1 MTTELAILA
10 WAVVLGLV
18 HAVATGQF
26 TTLQH
31 GLSYGLSPRDDTKEL
46 TGIGARVQRAFANY
60 MQTFPFFVA
69 AVLIAHVAD
78 RHSWLTITG
87 AHLYFWARLAYVPLY
102 AAGIPVVRTAAFL
115 VSMIGIVM
123 ILIALT

>member
-1 MTTELAILA
+1 MTTELSLLA
-10 WAVVLGLV
+10 WAVVLGLL

-31 GLSYGLSPRDDTKEL
+31 GLSYGFSPRDEPKPL
-46 TGIGARVQRAFANY
+46 TGIGARVERAFANY
-60 MQTFPFFVA
+60 MQTFPFFAA
-69 AVLIAHVAD
+69 AVLIAHVAE

-87 AHLYFWARLAYVPLY
+87 AHLYFWARLVYVPLY
-102 AAGIPVVRTAAFL
+102 AAGTPVVRTLAFL
-115 VSMIGIVM
+115 VSLVGIVM